1 MSGCFEPAFIAASVN
16 RPGDLAQGVAAYSD
30 VNFRRALG
38 LPLEVGLGNPARSGL
53 IGTCRGMRCAWM
65 VMLWM
70 LSTSVGFG
78 FAFTVIAWDGPG
90 AGHSSATSTGSP
102 ASRAPALDQTGRVSW
117 ASTRFSSRS
126 RAVPE
131 SLRLADYA
139 DCLSRVPARL
149 GPGPPGD
156 ARKKIRRQWRAFVL
170 TTGCINFNRLRT
182 VRPGL
187 SALEMWPYWLALG
200 RA

>member
-1 MSGCFEPAFIAASVN
+1 MCMDGDVVDAVDVGGLRIAFQREGRGPPLVLLHGFV
-16 RPGDLAQGVAAYSD
+16 GDGVGTWAYQLLEALSD
-30 VNFRRALG
+30 
-38 LPLEVGLGNPARSGL
+38 
-53 IGTCRGMRCAWM
+53 
-65 VMLWM
+65 
-70 LSTSVGFG
+70 
-78 FAFTVIAWDGPG
+78 AFTVIAWDGPG

-182 VRPGL
+182 VRSGL
-187 SALEMWPYWLALG
+187 SALKMWPYWLALG

>member
-1 MSGCFEPAFIAASVN
+1 VGG
-16 RPGDLAQGVAAYSD
+16 RH
-30 VNFRRALG
+30 LG
-38 LPLEVGLGNPARSGL
+38 LSA
-53 IGTCRGMRCAWM
+53 TRGAVRR
-65 VMLWM
+65 VHSHRL
-70 LSTSVGFG
+70 
-78 FAFTVIAWDGPG
+78 DGPG
-90 AGHSSATSTGSP
+90 AGHSSATPTGSP

-156 ARKKIRRQWRAFVL
+156 ARKKIRRQWRASVL

-182 VRPGL
+182 VRSGL
-187 SALEMWPYWLALG
+187 SALKMWPYWLALG